1 VVETESA
8 ANVPGPGEIPNIK
21 AAPAREKKVAKSI
34 EQTLNFSYLV
44 TTTKCYDEI
53 QMSYQ
58 IFDGHNDVLFRLFL
72 KNKIDAHKDF
82 LEGDN
87 EGHLDLPRTEEV
99 GFRGGFFAIYVPSP
113 EAEVNSSDKPIRYD
127 EMEKDEYSLPLPD
140 LIGSDQALP
149 IVIRKISLLSQIEKH
164 SQGKVKICLSGSEL
178 ENSFQERSLSVV
190 MHIEG
195 AECIDDNFYNLEALY
210 RSGLR
215 SIGPVW
221 SRPTIFGE
229 GVPFAFPHSP
239 DTGKGLTSK
248 GIELIKH
255 CNDLK
260 IIVDNSHL
268 NEKGFWDIAKHSHN
282 PLVATHSNV
291 HQLCPHTRNLTNKQL
306 DAIKETKGMVGVNFA
321 PAFLRPDGKMIAET
335 DIQIIVDHFKYFID
349 YLGEDCVGF
358 GSDFDGA
365 MMPKDL
371 SSVLGMKKLLDL
383 MVNQGFDEQLMTKLC
398 HQNWIQLVKRTLS

>member
-1 VVETESA
+1 M
-8 ANVPGPGEIPNIK
+8 PKIK
-21 AAPAREKKVAKSI
+21 AAPAKEKKVAKSI
-34 EQTLNFSYLV
+34 ERTLNFSYMV
-44 TTTKCYDEI
+44 TTTKCYNGSS
-53 QMSYQ
+53 MSYQ
-58 IFDGHNDVLFRLFL
+58 IFDGHNDVLFRLYL
-72 KNKIDAHKDF
+72 KNKINAHEDF
-82 LEGDN
+82 LQGDN
-87 EGHLDLPRTEEV
+87 EGHLDLPRMEEA

-113 EAEVNSSDKPIRYD
+113 EVKVDSSDKPIRYD
-127 EMEKDEYSLPLPD
+127 EMKKDKYSLPLPD

-164 SQGKVKICLSGSEL
+164 SQGKVKICLSGSDL
-178 ENSFQERSLSVV
+178 EKSFQERSLSVL

-195 AECIDDNFYNLEALY
+195 TECIDDNFYNLEALY

-215 SIGPVW
+215 SLGPVW

-239 DTGKGLTSK
+239 DTGKGLTNK
-248 GIELIKH
+248 GIELIKL

-268 NEKGFWDIAKHSHN
+268 NEKGFWDIAKYSHN
-282 PLVATHSNV
+282 PLVATHSNA

-321 PAFLRPDGKMIAET
+321 PAFLRSDGKMIAET
-335 DIQIIVDHFKYFID
+335 NIQIVVDHFKYFID
-349 YLGEDCVGF
+349 YLGEDCVGL

-365 MMPKDL
+365 MMPQDL
-371 SSVLGMKKLLDL
+371 SSVLGMKKLINL
-383 MVNQGFDEQLMTKLC
+383 MMDQGFDDQLMNKLC
-398 HQNWIQLVKRTLS
+398 HQNWIGLAKRILS

>member
-1 VVETESA
+1 M
-8 ANVPGPGEIPNIK
+8 PKIK
-21 AAPAREKKVAKSI
+21 AAPAKEKKVAKSI
-34 EQTLNFSYLV
+34 ERTLNFSYMA
-44 TTTKCYDEI
+44 TTTKCYNGSS
-53 QMSYQ
+53 MSYQ
-58 IFDGHNDVLFRLFL
+58 IFDGHNDVLFRLYL
-72 KNKIDAHKDF
+72 KNKINAHEDF
-82 LEGDN
+82 LQGDN
-87 EGHLDLPRTEEV
+87 EGHLDLPRMEEA

-113 EAEVNSSDKPIRYD
+113 EVKVDSSDKPIRYD
-127 EMEKDEYSLPLPD
+127 EMKKDKYSLPLPD
-140 LIGSDQALP
+140 LIGRDQALP

-164 SQGKVKICLSGSEL
+164 SQGKVKICLSGSDL
-178 ENSFQERSLSVV
+178 EKSFQERSLSVL

-215 SIGPVW
+215 SLGPVW

-239 DTGKGLTSK
+239 DTGKGLTNK
-248 GIELIKH
+248 GIELIKL

-268 NEKGFWDIAKHSHN
+268 NEKGFWDIAKYSHN
-282 PLVATHSNV
+282 PLVATHSNA

-321 PAFLRPDGKMIAET
+321 PAFLRSDGKMIAET
-335 DIQIIVDHFKYFID
+335 NIQIVVDHFKYFID
-349 YLGEDCVGF
+349 YLGEDCVGL

-365 MMPKDL
+365 MMPQDL
-371 SSVLGMKKLLDL
+371 SSVLGMKKLINL
-383 MVNQGFDEQLMTKLC
+383 MMDQGFDDQLMNKLC
-398 HQNWIQLVKRTLS
+398 HQNWIGLAKRILS

>member
-1 VVETESA
+1 M
-8 ANVPGPGEIPNIK
+8 PKIK
-21 AAPAREKKVAKSI
+21 AAPAKEKKVAKSI
-34 EQTLNFSYLV
+34 ERTLNFSYMV
-44 TTTKCYDEI
+44 TTTKCYNGSS
-53 QMSYQ
+53 MSYQ
-58 IFDGHNDVLFRLFL
+58 IFDGHNDVLFRLYL
-72 KNKIDAHKDF
+72 KNKINAHEDF
-82 LEGDN
+82 LQGDN
-87 EGHLDLPRTEEV
+87 EGHLDLPRMEEA

-113 EAEVNSSDKPIRYD
+113 EVKVDSSDKPIRYD
-127 EMEKDEYSLPLPD
+127 EMKKDKYSLPLPD
-140 LIGSDQALP
+140 LIGRDQALP

-164 SQGKVKICLSGSEL
+164 SQGKVKICLSGSDL
-178 ENSFQERSLSVV
+178 EKSFQERSLSVL

-215 SIGPVW
+215 SLGPVW

-239 DTGKGLTSK
+239 DTGKGLTNK
-248 GIELIKH
+248 GIELIKL

-268 NEKGFWDIAKHSHN
+268 NEKGFWDIAKYSHN
-282 PLVATHSNV
+282 PLVATHSNA

-321 PAFLRPDGKMIAET
+321 PAFLRSDGKMIAET
-335 DIQIIVDHFKYFID
+335 NIQIVVDHFKYFID
-349 YLGEDCVGF
+349 YLGEDCVGL

-365 MMPKDL
+365 MMPQDL
-371 SSVLGMKKLLDL
+371 SSVLGMKKLINL
-383 MVNQGFDEQLMTKLC
+383 MMDQGFDDQLMNKLC
-398 HQNWIQLVKRTLS
+398 HQNWIGLAKRILS

>member
-1 VVETESA
+1 MNYS
-8 ANVPGPGEIPNIK
+8 
-21 AAPAREKKVAKSI
+21 
-34 EQTLNFSYLV
+34 
-44 TTTKCYDEI
+44 
-53 QMSYQ
+53 

-72 KNKIDAHKDF
+72 KNKINAHEDF
-82 LEGDN
+82 LLGDN
-87 EGHLDLPRTEEV
+87 EGHLDLPRMEEV
-99 GFRGGFFAIYVPSP
+99 DFRGGFFAIYVPSP
-113 EAEVNSSDKPIRYD
+113 EAEISTSDKPIRYD
-127 EMEKDEYSLPLPD
+127 DMEKDEYSLPLPD

-164 SQGKVKICLSGSEL
+164 SQGKVKICLSGSDL
-178 ENSFQERSLSVV
+178 EKSFHQRSLSIL

-248 GIELIKH
+248 GVELIKH

-268 NEKGFWDIAKHSHN
+268 NEKGFWDIAKYSHN
-282 PLVATHSNV
+282 PLVATHSNA
-291 HQLCPHTRNLTNKQL
+291 HQLCAHTRNLTNKQL

-335 DIQIIVDHFKYFID
+335 DIQLIVDHFKYFID
-349 YLGEDCVGF
+349 YLGEEYVGF

-365 MMPKDL
+365 MMPKNL
-371 SSVLGMKKLLDL
+371 SSVLGMTLLIELMVKQGFSEDL
-383 MVNQGFDEQLMTKLC
+383 MKKLC
-398 HQNWIQLVKRTLS
+398 HQNWLSLIKRTLT

>member
-1 VVETESA
+1 M
-8 ANVPGPGEIPNIK
+8 PKIK
-21 AAPAREKKVAKSI
+21 AAPAKEKKVAKSI
-34 EQTLNFSYLV
+34 ERTLNFSYMV
-44 TTTKCYDEI
+44 TTTKCYNGSS
-53 QMSYQ
+53 MSYQ

-72 KNKIDAHKDF
+72 KNKINAHEDF
-82 LEGDN
+82 LQGDN
-87 EGHLDLPRTEEV
+87 EGHLDLPRMEEA

-113 EAEVNSSDKPIRYD
+113 EVKVDSSDKPIRYD
-127 EMEKDEYSLPLPD
+127 EMKKDKYSLPLPD

-164 SQGKVKICLSGSEL
+164 SQGKVKICLSGSDL
-178 ENSFQERSLSVV
+178 EKSFQERSLSVL

-215 SIGPVW
+215 SLGPVW

-239 DTGKGLTSK
+239 DTGKGLTNK

-268 NEKGFWDIAKHSHN
+268 NEKGFWDIAKYSHN
-282 PLVATHSNV
+282 PLVATHSNA

-321 PAFLRPDGKMIAET
+321 PAFLRSDGKMIAET
-335 DIQIIVDHFKYFID
+335 NIQIVVDHFKYFID
-349 YLGEDCVGF
+349 YLGEDCVGL

-365 MMPKDL
+365 MMPQDL
-371 SSVLGMKKLLDL
+371 SSVLGMKKLINL
-383 MVNQGFDEQLMTKLC
+383 MMDQGFDDQLMNKLF
-398 HQNWIQLVKRTLS
+398 HQNWIGLAKRILS

>member
-1 VVETESA
+1 M
-8 ANVPGPGEIPNIK
+8 
-21 AAPAREKKVAKSI
+21 
-34 EQTLNFSYLV
+34 V
-44 TTTKCYDEI
+44 TTTKCYDNS

-58 IFDGHNDVLFRLFL
+58 IFDGHNDVLFRLYL
-72 KNKIDAHKDF
+72 KNKINAHEDF
-82 LEGDN
+82 LQGDN
-87 EGHLDLPRTEEV
+87 EGHLDLPRMEEA

-113 EAEVNSSDKPIRYD
+113 EAKVDSSDKPIRYD

-149 IVIRKISLLSQIEKH
+149 VVIRKISLLSQIEKH
-164 SQGKVKICLSGSEL
+164 SQGKVKICTSGSDL
-178 ENSFQERSLSVV
+178 EKSFQERSLSVL

-229 GVPFAFPHSP
+229 GVPFAFPHTP
-239 DTGKGLTSK
+239 DTGKGLTNK
-248 GIELIKH
+248 GIELIKY

-282 PLVATHSNV
+282 PLVATHSNA

-335 DIQIIVDHFKYFID
+335 NIQIVVDHFKYFID
-349 YLGEDCVGF
+349 YLGEDCVGL

-365 MMPKDL
+365 MMPQDL
-371 SSVLGMKKLLDL
+371 SSVLGMKKLINL
-383 MVNQGFDEQLMTKLC
+383 MTDQGFDDYLMKKLC
-398 HQNWIQLVKRTLS
+398 HQNWISLAKRILS

>member
-1 VVETESA
+1 MA
-8 ANVPGPGEIPNIK
+8 
-21 AAPAREKKVAKSI
+21 
-34 EQTLNFSYLV
+34 
-44 TTTKCYDEI
+44 TTTKCYDNS

-58 IFDGHNDVLFRLFL
+58 IFDGHNDVLFRLYL
-72 KNKIDAHKDF
+72 KNKINAHEDF
-82 LEGDN
+82 LQGDN
-87 EGHLDLPRTEEV
+87 EGHLDLPRMEEA

-113 EAEVNSSDKPIRYD
+113 EAKVDSSDKPIRYD
-127 EMEKDEYSLPLPD
+127 EMEKDEYSIPLPD

-149 IVIRKISLLSQIEKH
+149 VVIRKISLLSQIEKH
-164 SQGKVKICLSGSEL
+164 SQGKVKICTSGSDL
-178 ENSFQERSLSVV
+178 EKSFQERSLSVL

-229 GVPFAFPHSP
+229 GVPFAFPDTP
-239 DTGKGLTSK
+239 DTGKGLTNK
-248 GIELIKH
+248 GIELIKY

-282 PLVATHSNV
+282 PLVATHSNA

-335 DIQIIVDHFKYFID
+335 NIQIVVDHFKYFID
-349 YLGEDCVGF
+349 YLGEDCVGL

-365 MMPKDL
+365 MMPQDL
-371 SSVLGMKKLLDL
+371 SSVLGMKKLINL
-383 MVNQGFDEQLMTKLC
+383 MTDQGFDDHLMKKLC
-398 HQNWIQLVKRTLS
+398 HQNWISLTKRILS